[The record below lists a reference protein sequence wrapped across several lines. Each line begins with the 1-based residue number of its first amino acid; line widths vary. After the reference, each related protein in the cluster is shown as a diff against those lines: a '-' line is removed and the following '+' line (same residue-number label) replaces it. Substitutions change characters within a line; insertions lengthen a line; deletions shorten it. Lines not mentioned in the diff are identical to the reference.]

1 MPCARK
7 IFRKIPFMN
16 ICDLSAFDTASL
28 VRQKEISAAEVL
40 EATLERIAA
49 VDGRP
54 GRLEGGKPHPED
66 AERVHAFITL
76 TEERARAQAAEID
89 RKLAE
94 GEEIG
99 PLGGVPFTVKDIFC
113 VEGTRTTAAS
123 RILANFT
130 APYTATPAARMEAAG
145 GVLLGKVNLD
155 EFTHGSSNESSAF
168 QPSTRNPWDLTRAPG
183 GSSGGSAAAVAAGEG
198 ALSLGTDTAGSIRQP
213 AAFCGVVGMK
223 PTYGRV
229 PRYGLIAFGSS
240 LDCPGPLARNVRDA
254 TLMLNVI
261 AGPDLCDATS
271 AALPVPDYLSELE
284 KGVRG
289 MRIGLSPDYFR
300 ITYPDPKTGEFHQEP
315 VSKEIEAAVMRAAGR
330 LAELGADIIED
341 VPMPHTRY
349 GIPVYFVISRVEAAS
364 NLHRYDGVKY
374 GYRTQDRVEDLHE
387 MYRKSRAQG
396 FGVQPKLR
404 ILMGMYVSAAQYSE
418 QYYNRALRVRTL
430 IRRDFDGIFD
440 IQGAYRLDALL
451 TPTTPTTAF
460 PIGDIYGD
468 SVLMQYADQLTV
480 PANLAGVPGISL
492 PGGFD
497 SQGLPVGIQILG
509 PDFSES
515 ILLRAARAYEKV
527 TAADEWRKVRP
538 ELLKK
543 LDNDGGSR

>member
-1 MPCARK
+1 
-7 IFRKIPFMN
+7 MN
-16 ICDLSAFDTASL
+16 LADLSALDTASL
-28 VRQKEISAAEVL
+28 IRQKEVSAVEVL
-40 EATLERIAA
+40 EAALERIES

-54 GRLEGGKPHPED
+54 GSLEPGDPDPED
-66 AERVHAFITL
+66 GERVHAFITL
-76 TEERARAQAAEID
+76 TEDRARAQAAEID
-89 RKLAE
+89 RRLAA

-99 PLGGVPFTVKDIFC
+99 PLAGVPFTVKDIFC

-130 APYTATPAARMEAAG
+130 APYTATPAARIEAAG
-145 GVLLGKVNLD
+145 GLLLGKVNLD

-168 QPSTRNPWDLTRAPG
+168 QPSTRNPWDLRRVPG

-240 LDCPGPLARNVRDA
+240 LDCPGPVARNVRDTA
-254 TLMLNVI
+254 LLLNTI
-261 AGPDLCDATS
+261 AGPDLQDATS
-271 AALPVPDYLSELE
+271 AALPVPDYLADLE

-289 MRIGLSPDYFR
+289 MRIGLSLDYFR
-300 ITYPDPKTGEFHQEP
+300 ITYPDSESGEFSQAP
-315 VSKEIEAAVMRAAGR
+315 VAPEIEAAVMRAAGR

-341 VPMPHTRY
+341 VPMPHTRF

-374 GYRTQDRVEDLHE
+374 GYRTHEMVEDLPE

-396 FGVQPKLR
+396 FGNQPKLR

-418 QYYNRALRVRTL
+418 QYYNRALKVRTL
-430 IRRDFDGIFD
+430 IRRDFDDIFD
-440 IQGAYRLDALL
+440 PAGPYRLDALL

-460 PIGDIYGD
+460 PIGDVYGD

-492 PGGFD
+492 PAGFD
-497 SQGLPVGIQILG
+497 SQGLPVGIQLLG
-509 PDFSES
+509 PDFSEAA
-515 ILLRAARAYEKV
+515 LLRAARAYEKV
-527 TAADEWRKVRP
+527 TATDEWRQIRP
-538 ELLKK
+538 DLLTR
-543 LDNDGGSR
+543 LVGEGGSQ